1 MIAKF
6 QKKLSVLICVFSE
19 LDASM
24 NDVKCVVD
32 ATAISV
38 IELFN
43 YFNFFLRRYKSISFM
58 YVLDVEAL

>member
-1 MIAKF
+1 MTAKF

-19 LDASM
+19 LGARVNDARS
-24 NDVKCVVD
+24 VID

-43 YFNFFLRRYKSISFM
+43 YFNFLRRYKSISFM
-58 YVLDVEAL
+58 YV

>member
-1 MIAKF
+1 MFMTAKF

-19 LDASM
+19 LGASM
-24 NDVKCVVD
+24 NDVRSVVD

-43 YFNFFLRRYKSISFM
+43 YFNFFEEI
-58 YVLDVEAL
+58 